1 MSNLALFDLDNT
13 LVDRQAAFLG
23 WARRFVAYRGLD
35 NGAVAALCELDDD
48 GFARRERVFDAA
60 RIRYDLP
67 ESTATLIAEY
77 RSSYPAFF
85 EPDPAVN
92 EALGILRAQGWHTG
106 VVTNGPPSQ
115 LEKLVRA
122 GLMELIDGYCIS
134 DEFGVA
140 KPDPRIFEEAIDR
153 CVGPGT
159 APTTV
164 WMVGDSAVADIG
176 GGRGAGLRTIWLH
189 RGRDWEATGYRPDAV
204 ADDIR
209 DAIERILADSQ

>member
-1 MSNLALFDLDNT
+1 MSSLALFDLDNT

-23 WARRFVAYRGLD
+23 WARRFVADRGLD
-35 NGAVAALCELDDD
+35 NRAVDFLCELDDD
-48 GFARRERVFDAA
+48 GSAPRERVFDAA
-60 RIRYDLP
+60 RTRYDLL

-77 RSSYPAFF
+77 RASYPAFF
-85 EPDPAVN
+85 EPDRAVN
-92 EALGILRAQGWHTG
+92 EALDLLRAQGWLTG

-122 GLMELIDGYCIS
+122 GLIERIDGYCIS

-140 KPDPRIFEEAIDR
+140 KPDRRIFEETVDR
-153 CVGPGT
+153 CMKPGT
-159 APTTV
+159 APATV
-164 WMVGDSAVADIG
+164 WMVGDSPMADIA

-189 RGRDWEATGYRPDAV
+189 RGRNWEPSGYRPDAV

-209 DAIERILADSQ
+209 DAVEHIVAR